1 MMRVDDLPPT
11 FTTDQARALG
21 VHPREL
27 YAWRDDEAVLEL
39 SRGVFRRADAPPVSL
54 PDVLAVSLRA
64 PRAIVCCVS
73 AAAIHAITDEL
84 PSAVQIAVPRRGHSP
99 AIDFPPTTV
108 LRFADAGFELGLSS
122 VEAAP
127 GESVRVYDAARTVV
141 DLIRLRHRFGES
153 VAYAALQRYLSGPQ
167 SRPAQLL
174 KYADALGAF
183 GPVRAALDVAVSR

>member
-1 MMRVDDLPPT
+1 M
-11 FTTDQARALG
+11 
-21 VHPREL
+21 
-27 YAWRDDEAVLEL
+27 
-39 SRGVFRRADAPPVSL
+39 
-54 PDVLAVSLRA
+54 
-64 PRAIVCCVS
+64 
-73 AAAIHAITDEL
+73 
-84 PSAVQIAVPRRGHSP
+84 
-99 AIDFPPTTV
+99 